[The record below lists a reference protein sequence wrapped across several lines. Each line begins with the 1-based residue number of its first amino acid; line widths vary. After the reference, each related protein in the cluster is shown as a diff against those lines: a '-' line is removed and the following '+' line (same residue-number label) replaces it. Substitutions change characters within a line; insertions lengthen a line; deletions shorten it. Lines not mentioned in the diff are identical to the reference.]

1 MGELREVRSEEE
13 RWEGRVTKGRR
24 SVAVKG
30 KRGERLGG
38 MAELQCHLG
47 LRGFKR

>member
-24 SVAVKG
+24 DGIEG
-30 KRGERLGG
+30 K
-38 MAELQCHLG
+38 A
-47 LRGFKR
+47 